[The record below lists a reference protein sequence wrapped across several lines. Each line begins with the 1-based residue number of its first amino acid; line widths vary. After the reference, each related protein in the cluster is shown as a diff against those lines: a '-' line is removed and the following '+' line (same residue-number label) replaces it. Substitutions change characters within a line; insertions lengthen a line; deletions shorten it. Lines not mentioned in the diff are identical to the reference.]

1 MFSGTTTT
9 NTAKLPTTI
18 FILLLACTNLSSQT
32 LSLQPDS
39 EDLSAYAKNK
49 AGQML
54 AQRFTCFDQGHDHS
68 QYYITLCGDIPDNS
82 KPAKVCYKK
91 EPGHVFIILTMQDTV
106 CHTKDISTAFGF
118 YPQRPA
124 SSVIFKNV
132 RCEILDNSSRN
143 YDVLI
148 QKDLTAFEFELILE
162 KAISLTQKNYNLNR
176 YNCYNYALEVF
187 NSVSGIEKIPES
199 RIRFPFIAGKGG
211 SPCCLYRDLEKLK
224 QEGSV
229 WASHISFGS
238 FKAPGSC
245 SN

>member
-1 MFSGTTTT
+1 
-9 NTAKLPTTI
+9 
-18 FILLLACTNLSSQT
+18 
-32 LSLQPDS
+32 
-39 EDLSAYAKNK
+39 
-49 AGQML
+49 ML

-162 KAISLTQKNYNLNR
+162 KAISLTQKKLQSQSLQLLQLCAR
-176 YNCYNYALEVF
+176 SF
-187 NSVSGIEKIPES
+187 QF
-199 RIRFPFIAGKGG
+199 RIRYRKNSGKQDPF
-211 SPCCLYRDLEKLK
+211 SLHCR
-224 QEGSV
+224 
-229 WASHISFGS
+229 
-238 FKAPGSC
+238 
-245 SN
+245 